1 MILFLQDWARF
12 PNAIIDHKTSNTTF
26 LRQAQVYK
34 SMGIKNHA
42 FMLALLQPELQGVD
56 PYSPHLTQEQKIKI
70 GLECKYNPWYFFR
83 EVVRLPPNGGPRPV
97 PFRANRGNLAL
108 IWSFMSNIDTALIQ
122 PRQTGKSASTDCLMV
137 WVQYIGT
144 TNTKTMLLTKDDTL
158 RQANIERL
166 KNIRDLLPPYLVN
179 ITSAD
184 SDNQKELTCKA
195 LGNSYV
201 TGVSQNSENSANN
214 LGRGLTAPVLQCDE
228 GPFINFIGVTL
239 PAALAA
245 GTAARD
251 EAKRNGQPYGNIFTT
266 TAGKKDD
273 RDGRFMYEMIHSG
286 AIWNEIFFDALDK
299 EELRLLVKQNCSGR
313 KTIINI
319 TMSHKQ
325 LGYTDQWLYEKIAEA
340 NASGEAAER
349 DFLNVWTSGTQRSPL
364 SVALNEAIRNSEAE
378 VEWSEISRD
387 GYILR
392 WYLPEEEIAEAMET
406 GHYVIGLD
414 MSEAV
419 GRDSIALVMVD
430 IRTGGVVAAGTYN
443 ETNLIRFANYLTSLL
458 VKYRNTT
465 LVIERKSTAITMIDA
480 LMISLPKVGIDP
492 FRRLYNKIVDEQ
504 NESPDEY
511 REICRHHDMRSEAF
525 YDKRK
530 NTFGFNTNA
539 ASRMLLYST
548 VLQNAAKKS
557 GFLVKDKVLS
567 AEIRGL
573 VEKKGRIDHNESGHD
588 DMVIAWLM
596 THWFLTHARHLQH
609 YGIPVGN
616 VMSQASE
623 MGREMSEAEIEERA
637 AQQAI
642 LDEIDDTLDLLK
654 ETSDELM
661 IMRYEHRLRVL
672 TGRVQVGEAEEA
684 NSLDALIQSAAEERQ
699 KRLRIKSQQQR
710 SGGHGFGGGQPEMN
724 HRANRPIEYGAR
736 QAGGWGNQQQAGR
749 PMFRR

>member
-1 MILFLQDWARF
+1 MILFRNDWKRF
-12 PNAIIDHKTSNTTF
+12 PNATIDYSTSNHTF
-26 LRQAQVYK
+26 LRMAQVYK
-34 SMGIKNHA
+34 SMGIKNNA
-42 FMLALLQPELQGVD
+42 FMLALLQPALKGVD
-56 PYSPHLTQEQKIKI
+56 PHSPHLTKEQKLMV
-70 GLECKYNPWYFFR
+70 GLECKYNPWYYFR
-83 EVVRLPPNGGPRPV
+83 EVVKLPPNGGPKPV
-97 PFRANRGNLAL
+97 AFRANRGNLAL
-108 IWSFMSNIDTALIQ
+108 IWSFLGNIDTALIQ

-166 KNIRDLLPPYLVN
+166 KNIRDLLPPYLLSV
-179 ITSAD
+179 SSED

-195 LGNSYV
+195 KGNSYV
-201 TGVSQNSENSANN
+201 TGVSQNSENAANN
-214 LGRGLTAPVLQCDE
+214 LGRGLTAPILQCDE
-228 GPFINFIGVTL
+228 GPFINFIGTTL

-286 AIWNEIFFDALDK
+286 AIWNEIFYDAVDR
-299 EELRLLVKQNCSGR
+299 EDLRMLVKQNCSGR

-364 SVALNEAIRNSEAE
+364 STTLNEAIRNSEE
-378 VEWSEISRD
+378 DVLHSEISRD

-392 WYLPEEEIAEAMET
+392 WYVNEDEIEAFMEE

-458 VKYRNTT
+458 TKYRNTT

-480 LMISLPKVGIDP
+480 LLISLPKVGIDP
-492 FRRLYNKIVDEQ
+492 FRRMYNKIVDEQ
-504 NESPDEY
+504 NEYPDEY
-511 REICRHHDMRSEAF
+511 REISRHSDTRSEAF

-530 NTFGFNTNA
+530 NTFGFNTTA

-557 GFLVKDKVLS
+557 GYIVRDKTLS
-567 AEIRGL
+567 TEIRGL

-596 THWFLTHARHLQH
+596 THWFLTHGRHLQH
-609 YGIPVGN
+609 YGIPVSC
-616 VMSQASE
+616 VMTDANE
-623 MGREMSEAEIEERA
+623 LGRELSAGELEERA

-642 LDEIDDTLDLLK
+642 LDEIDDTLDKLK
-654 ETSDELM
+654 EVSDDLM
-661 IMRYEHRLRVL
+661 IARYEHRLRVL
-672 TGRVQVGEAEEA
+672 TSRVKVGEAEEA
-684 NSLDALIQSAAEERQ
+684 ASLDAMIQNAAEERQ

-710 SGGHGFGGGQPEMN
+710 SGGHVMGHQQPGVN
-724 HRANRPIEYGAR
+724 HRGNRPIELGSQR
-736 QAGGWGNQQQAGR
+736 QGYNTNMPGR